1 MNQLILDF
9 PAAPPSFDTFLGQGN
24 RELLQVLRE
33 QHEPFVYVW
42 GPAGAGR
49 SHLLQ
54 AWAAQAE
61 AAGLSARYLDAAN
74 EPLPELPP
82 AG

>member
-33 QHEPFVYVW
+33 QREPFV
-42 GPAGAGR
+42 
-49 SHLLQ
+49 
-54 AWAAQAE
+54 
-61 AAGLSARYLDAAN
+61 
-74 EPLPELPP
+74 
-82 AG
+82 